1 MESIFKERLIEIYD
15 GFLHLIP
22 NLIFA
27 LIFFGIGVLII
38 HLIKKLFFS
47 RIVKR
52 AKDTVATQFVTDIFV
67 IIYYIILFLM
77 AFKVLGLSMVTQTI
91 IGAAGLTTFIIGFA
105 LKDIGENFLAGIVMI
120 FDRPFEMG
128 DLIQIE
134 NHLGRVI
141 KISIRETTIKT
152 TDGKDVYIP
161 NGDIIKKHL
170 VNFTIDDQLRE
181 SFEISIFNN
190 NNVREVMD
198 MILETISTF
207 NQVLKTRKP
216 AVAIKNF
223 DNGTVQLNVFYWYS
237 LRGTRSRDGRLKTD
251 IMLGVLEKLKENSI
265 DFPDHIQ
272 DVKLL
277 NETKSK

>member
-1 MESIFKERLIEIYD
+1 MESIFKERLIDIYE

-22 NLIFA
+22 NLVFA
-27 LIFFGIGVLII
+27 IIFFGIGALFIY
-38 HLIKKLFFS
+38 LIKKQLFS

-52 AKDTVATQFVTDIFV
+52 AKDTVAAQFVTDIIV
-67 IIYYIILFLM
+67 IILYVILILM
-77 AFKVLGLSMVTQTI
+77 AFRVLGLSAVTQTI

-161 NGDIIKKHL
+161 NSDIIKKHL
-170 VNFTIDDQLRE
+170 INFTIDDQLLE
-181 SFEISIFNN
+181 SFEISVFNSN
-190 NNVREVMD
+190 KIGEVIK
-198 MILETISTF
+198 MIQVTLMTF
-207 NQVLKTRKP
+207 NQILKTKKP
-216 AVAIKNF
+216 SVLIKNF
-223 DNGTVQLNVFYWYS
+223 DNGTVQLTVSYWYS
-237 LRGTRSRDGRLKTD
+237 LRGTRARDGLLKTE
-251 IMLGVLEKLKENSI
+251 IMLAVLEKLKDNNI
-265 DFPDHIQ
+265 AFPDHVQ
-272 DVKLL
+272 DLKMV
-277 NETKSK
+277 NDTKT

>member
-1 MESIFKERLIEIYD
+1 MESIFKDRLIEIYD

-22 NLIFA
+22 NLVFA
-27 LIFFGIGVLII
+27 LIFFAIGVLII
-38 HLIKKLFFS
+38 QLIRKQIFS
-47 RIVKR
+47 RIVRK
-52 AKDTVATQFVTDIFV
+52 AKDAVATQFVTDIIV
-67 IIYYIILFLM
+67 IVFYIILILM
-77 AFKVLGLSMVTQTI
+77 AFRVLGLSMVTQTI

-152 TDGKDVYIP
+152 TDGKNVYIP

-170 VNFTIDDQLRE
+170 INFTIDDQLRE

-198 MILETISTF
+198 MILETVSSF
-207 NQVLKTRKP
+207 NQILKTRKP
-216 AVAIKNF
+216 AVALKNF
-223 DNGTVQLNVFYWYS
+223 DNGTVQLNVLYWYN
-237 LRGTRSRDGRLKTD
+237 LRGTRARDGKLKTD
-251 IMLGVLEKLKENSI
+251 IMLAVLEKLKENNI
-265 DFPDHIQ
+265 AFPDHVQ
-272 DVKLL
+272 DVKVSQD
-277 NETKSK
+277 KG